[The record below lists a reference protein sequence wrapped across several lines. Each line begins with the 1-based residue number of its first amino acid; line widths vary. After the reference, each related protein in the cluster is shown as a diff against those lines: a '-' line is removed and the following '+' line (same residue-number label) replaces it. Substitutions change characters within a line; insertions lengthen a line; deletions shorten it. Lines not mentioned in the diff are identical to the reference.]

1 MPQKGAREEEGQHP
15 MNLELAG
22 KVAIVTGGDSGI
34 GAAVCRMLAEEGVK
48 VVIADR
54 QDEKGTAA
62 ARAIQQR
69 GGSAMFVRT
78 DVSRRVEVNALIAT
92 TLQAYRQVDI
102 LCNIAGPGAQGGQLE
117 TTEAELDRQLNGHL
131 KGVFHCTQEVLPH
144 MMQRR
149 SGKIINMGSLT
160 AYGATADI
168 PAYCAAFGGILA
180 YSKSVARFAAAYN
193 INVNTVS
200 PGTIATPMTAA
211 WLSQPGV
218 KEAVLRQIPIGRV
231 GEPED
236 VAAVYVF
243 LASDRARHLV
253 GTDIIVSGGQVLC

>member
-1 MPQKGAREEEGQHP
+1 
-15 MNLELAG
+15 MNLELRG
-22 KVAIVTGGDSGI
+22 KVAIVTGGASGI

-48 VVIADR
+48 VIVADR
-54 QDEKGTAA
+54 LDEKETVTALE
-62 ARAIQQR
+62 IQQR
-69 GGSAMFVRT
+69 GGTALFVQT
-78 DVSRRVEVNALIAT
+78 DVSQRAQVNALVAK
-92 TLQAYRQVDI
+92 TLQTYGQIDI

-131 KGVFHCTQEVLPH
+131 KGVFNCTQEVLPH

-149 SGKIINMGSLT
+149 SGKIITMGSFT
-160 AYGATADI
+160 AYGATAGI

-180 YSKSVARFAAAYN
+180 YSKSVARFAAPYN

-200 PGTIATPMTAA
+200 PGNIATPMTAP

-218 KEAVLRQIPIGRV
+218 KQEVLRQIPLDRL

-243 LASDRARHLV
+243 LASERARHLV
-253 GTDIIVSGGQVLC
+253 GADINVSGGQLIS